1 MQIVFKVLRV
11 DILSK
16 FIVKITPMEIL
27 NFSCSYSS
35 IKLGIQIGNKYFWK
49 FSNWIIYSSGKLLM
63 VLKCSYIYLKRLS
76 ERGP

>member
-27 NFSCSYSS
+27 NFSCSYSY
-35 IKLGIQIGNKYFWK
+35 IKLDIQMGKKYF
-49 FSNWIIYSSGKLLM
+49 
-63 VLKCSYIYLKRLS
+63 
-76 ERGP
+76 